1 MARRRLSQKQRERI
15 QAIQARRREQLA
27 RRSDQAPSRSASGT
41 QRAGLVITRHGQ
53 NLVVADDSGRLHHC
67 LSRQNIGHPVCGDRV
82 AWQVTGTDEGVV
94 TAILERDSVLI
105 RPTFS
110 GEERPLAANISQLVV
125 VLAPEP
131 APSTYLLDQYLVAAE
146 QMGIGVAI
154 ALNKQDLLAAGER
167 EAFDRTFSVYREIG
181 YPTIHISA
189 KYEHG
194 LDPLIQRLQGQ
205 TSILV
210 GQSGTGKSSLV
221 NALLPDLQLQIGRLS
236 AASGL
241 GRHTTSATTLYRLPG
256 GGALI
261 DSPGVRSFR
270 LTRLDRHRLEQGFRE
285 FRPYLG
291 HCRFSN
297 CRHDDAPGCAL
308 IAAREAGAIHPQR
321 LANFL
326 HMADNLEKG
335 GRSSRSC

>member
-15 QAIQARRREQLA
+15 QAIQARRRGQLA
-27 RRSDQAPSRSASGT
+27 QRADEALSRSGEEE

-53 NLVVADDSGRLHHC
+53 NLVVSGDDAQLYHC

-82 AWQVTGTDEGVV
+82 AWQMTGASEGVV

-110 GEERPLAANISQLVV
+110 GEERPLAANITQLVG

-131 APSTYLLDQYLVAAE
+131 APSPYLLDQYLVAAE
-146 QMGIGVAI
+146 QMGVTALI
-154 ALNKQDLLAAGER
+154 ALNKNDLLQPDTTR
-167 EAFDRTFSVYREIG
+167 DFDRDFAVYEEIG
-181 YPTIHISA
+181 YPLIRISA
-189 KYEHG
+189 KYAHG
-194 LDPLIQRLQGQ
+194 LDPLIQQLQGE

-210 GQSGTGKSSLV
+210 GQSGVGKSSLV

-236 AASGL
+236 EASGL
-241 GRHTTSATTLYRLPG
+241 GRHTTSATTLYRLPD

-270 LTRLDRHRLEQGFRE
+270 LSRLDRRQLEQGFRE

-297 CRHDDAPGCAL
+297 CSHDHAPGCAL
-308 IAAREAGAIHPQR
+308 IAAREAGNIHPRR

-326 HMADNLEKG
+326 HMVGNLQQA
-335 GRSSRSC
+335 RR